1 MHSILTSPG
10 QTFHSKKKCGAVY
23 ATFTKLKENDTD
35 KAIFS
40 LAKAQEK
47 QEQIPLFF
55 ACLKN

>member
-1 MHSILTSPG
+1 MHSVSTSPS

-23 ATFTKLKENDTD
+23 ATFTKLKENDTE

-40 LAKAQEK
+40 MAKEREN
-47 QEQIPLFF
+47 QEQIPLSF